1 MNIGYITYPINYPP
15 KAGGAIHSFYLTR
28 ELAAL
33 GHKVL
38 FLGFTDIPHLNQF
51 STNIEG
57 GKRFVCESD
66 VLYVRIDGWYRNE
79 KYSRLK
85 DACPELPVVWEIN
98 APLDELMLSGYSKR
112 FYQAKHKTRVELAS
126 YVSLAICVSD
136 EMQEYAQ
143 SELGISN
150 TVVIPNGAV
159 LSIDSENGNK
169 NVAEDLRP
177 YHDKFKVLW
186 AGSPRYP
193 WQGIQ
198 TILNVA
204 KKIAYRDRNYCFIIV
219 GDISQTKL
227 GNIPDNVVLI
237 DEMDHFSLSQYV
249 MAADV
254 CLCIYNDYPFRK
266 FFFSPL
272 KLFDYM
278 ARGKAVIASN
288 KGQIAQVIKHGVNG
302 LLVDSEEEIIACLR
316 DLQINRNALELLGNN
331 AKNDVIRYYNW
342 RRVAE
347 ETCDSLLPLVK
358 HETER
363 KIDLLKLQTI
373 WNVLEKDFEKRQGK
387 IKYLKR
393 LVNKIRTVIS

>member
-1 MNIGYITYPINYPP
+1 MNYPP
-15 KAGGAIHSFYLTR
+15 KAGGAIHSYYLTR
-28 ELAAL
+28 ELTGL

-38 FLGFTDIPHLNQF
+38 FLGSTDIPHLNQF

-57 GKRFVCESD
+57 GNRFVCESD

-85 DACPELPVVWEIN
+85 DAYPDLPVVWEIN
-98 APLDELMLSGYSKR
+98 APLDELMLRGYSRK
-112 FYQAKHKTRVELAS
+112 FYQSKHKTRVELAS

-143 SELGISN
+143 SELGIRN

-159 LSIDSENGNK
+159 PSIDSETENK
-169 NVAEDLRP
+169 NAAEDLRL
-177 YHDKFKVLW
+177 YQDKFKVLW

-193 WQGIQ
+193 WQGVQ

-204 KKIAYRDRNYCFIIV
+204 KTIACQDRNYCFIMV
-219 GDISQTKL
+219 GDFSQIKL
-227 GNIPDNVVLI
+227 ENIPDNVVLI
-237 DEMDHFSLSQYV
+237 DEMDHFKLSQYV
-249 MAADV
+249 MAADA

-288 KGQIAQVIKHGVNG
+288 KGQIAQVIQHGVNG

-316 DLQINRNALELLGNN
+316 DLQKNKNVLELLGNN
-331 AKNDVIRYYNW
+331 ARKDVVCYYNW
-342 RRVAE
+342 ERVAV
-347 ETCDSLLPLVK
+347 ETSNRLLPLVK
-358 HETER
+358 HDANK
-363 KIDLLKLQTI
+363 KIDLNKLKTI
-373 WNVLEKDFEKRQGK
+373 WKVLEKDFGKRQGK
-387 IKYLKR
+387 IEYLGR
-393 LVNKIRTVIS
+393 LVNKVRTVIS